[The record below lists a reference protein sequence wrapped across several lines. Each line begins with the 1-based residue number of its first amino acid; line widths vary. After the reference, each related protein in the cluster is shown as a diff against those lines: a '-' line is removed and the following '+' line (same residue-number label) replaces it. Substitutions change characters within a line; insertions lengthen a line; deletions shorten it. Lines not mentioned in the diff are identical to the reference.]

1 MTGMNQ
7 NSGRSALVLGATG
20 LVGGFCLDE
29 LLADTRY
36 DRIHVL
42 SRRPT
47 GRQSERLEEQLCDL
61 SEMERYGDRFSVDA
75 VFCCLGTTIRKAGS
89 REAFRKVDL
98 EYPKTAARLAAER
111 GASRYLLVSSVGAD
125 SSSRVFYSRV
135 KGEVEEA
142 VSRFDIRSV
151 VIARPSLLLGQ
162 RSERRAGEIVAS
174 MLMRPLSPLMVG
186 PLARYRPIQAR
197 TVARALVRASREL
210 QPGRLVLEA
219 KALRRLG
226 A

>member
-1 MTGMNQ
+1 MTGMSQ

-29 LLADTRY
+29 LLADARY
-36 DRIHVL
+36 DRIQVL

-47 GRQSERLEEQLCDL
+47 GRQSERLEEHLCDL
-61 SEMERYGDRFSVDA
+61 SEMERYGDRFAVDA

-89 REAFRKVDL
+89 REAFRIVDL
-98 EYPKTAARLAAER
+98 EYPETAARLAAER
-111 GASRYLLVSSVGAD
+111 GASHYLLVSSVGAD

-142 VSRFDIRSV
+142 VSRFGFRSV

-162 RSERRAGEIVAS
+162 RSERRAGEVVAS

-197 TVARALVRASREL
+197 TVARALVRASHEL
-210 QPGRLVLEA
+210 QPGRHVLEA
-219 KALRRLG
+219 KALQRLG